1 MGNRYI
7 IAKSEYNLY
16 IYSKELKFLKK
27 IPIGWDKVYE
37 LDGDTL
43 YMKGI
48 DKNYKIDLK
57 TFKETTLKKLS
68 LKRVKKQ
75 EAYFSKVDHYIYYKN
90 YVTKA
95 REPFMDIY
103 ETNKYIIA
111 VGYKKVYI
119 YNKQLKLLKE
129 ILLDKRVKTIFC
141 GEDGVLY
148 YTIYDKIFRYKLE
161 YKGK

>member
-37 LDGDTL
+37 LDGNIL

-57 TFKETTLKKLS
+57 TFKETKTKIFLPKKL
-68 LKRVKKQ
+68 KQ
-75 EAYFSKVDHYIYYKN
+75 KEAYFSKVDQHIYYKN

-95 REPFMDIY
+95 REPFMRPLR
-103 ETNKYIIA
+103 N
-111 VGYKKVYI
+111 
-119 YNKQLKLLKE
+119 
-129 ILLDKRVKTIFC
+129 
-141 GEDGVLY
+141 
-148 YTIYDKIFRYKLE
+148 
-161 YKGK
+161 